1 MPRIRLKKPRSFLIV
16 DDHATVRRG
25 LRQVVAVATQLK
37 SNMRLAA
44 HRAGDVGAV
53 ASEDHTKGDS

>member
-1 MPRIRLKKPRSFLIV
+1 MPRIRLKKPCSFLIV

-37 SNMRLAA
+37 SHMRLAA
-44 HRAGDVGAV
+44 HLAGDVGAA